1 MVKELLK
8 LFVRQVNT
16 QLFKGVVLKWKMLK
30 NPTLIIYEKNTKE
43 IIAVKDSFYVCD
55 KSTCKFAQNFS
66 LAFLS
71 LRKRWMI
78 LCVMGTKWAVL

>member
-30 NPTLIIYEKNTKE
+30 NSTLIIYERNTKE
-43 IIAVKDSFYVCD
+43 IIAVKDFSMYVI
-55 KSTCKFAQNFS
+55 KTHVNLHKTFPLLFS
-66 LAFLS
+66 A
-71 LRKRWMI
+71 
-78 LCVMGTKWAVL
+78 